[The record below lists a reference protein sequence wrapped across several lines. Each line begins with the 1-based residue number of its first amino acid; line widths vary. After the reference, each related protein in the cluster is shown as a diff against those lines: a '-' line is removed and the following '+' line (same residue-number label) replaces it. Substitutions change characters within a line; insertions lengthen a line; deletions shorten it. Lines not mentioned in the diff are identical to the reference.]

1 MKLKV
6 PTLLIFLFLGSLHTP
21 AQADNANPPKI
32 IELVQV
38 TKGPYKPGD
47 LVTFKIVY
55 SGGNP
60 GLDNAQ
66 IVFGGC
72 DNKFNLRWYESEGVT
87 DKHGNGVISTAVP
100 TCPPGT
106 ISPTYVSIM
115 DKTRLT
121 DGKQIEKLA
130 NLEIEI
136 SDYLYKPIRSGEIAP
151 EVLQTH
157 SLDLSMIPSSP
168 KIGDSYLLPAVT
180 SVGMPVYYSADKSS
194 PCSVTREQFGAF
206 GLPGGILK
214 INRNGECNISIQS
227 HNGKEILQRPSF
239 AGPTINTK
247 GRLFSFESIFAVV
260 SYEIKV
266 EAKAA
271 AEQIAKQDAEV
282 KAAAEKAAAV
292 KKPTTITC
300 IKGKLTKK
308 VTAVNPKCPSGYKKK

>member
-1 MKLKV
+1 MKKV
-6 PTLLIFLFLGSLHTP
+6 TFLTLFLFSFSGLFLPSV
-21 AQADNANPPKI
+21 ANADNANPPKI
-32 IELVQV
+32 IDLVQV

-72 DNKFNLRWYESEGVT
+72 DSRFNLRWYESEGVT
-87 DKHGNGVISTAVP
+87 DKHGNGVISSAVP
-100 TCPPGT
+100 VCQPGT
-106 ISPTYVSIM
+106 IFPTYVSIM
-115 DKTRLT
+115 DKTRLI
-121 DGKQIEKLA
+121 DSKLIEKLA

-157 SLDLSMIPSSP
+157 ILDLSLIPSSP

-180 SVGMPVYYSADKSS
+180 SVGMPAIYRVDTTS
-194 PCSVTREQFGAF
+194 PCSITQDLVGAYGF

-214 INRNGECNISIQS
+214 INRNGDCNISIQS
-227 HNGKEILQRPSF
+227 LNGGEIGQRPSF

-247 GRLFSFESIFAVV
+247 GRLNSINSTSVIV

-271 AEQIAKQDAEV
+271 AEQIAKQDAEA
-282 KAAAEKAAAV
+282 KSPAL
-292 KKPTTITC
+292 KKKTITC
-300 IKGKLTKK
+300 VKGKTNKK
-308 VTAVNPKCPSGYKKK
+308 ITAVNPKCPAGFKKK